1 MNALKKYLI
10 YKKLES
16 GMSIRKIAKEF
27 SCSTRTVL
35 KIKKFGYLKVR
46 KIALIINKIFENYPH
61 FTLEDIKNYLKNN
74 YKIEIPISTIYY
86 NLKFGKVPK
95 RDIIELIEFLI
106 SKGEFF
112 EIKKIL
118 NYYNLSKSH
127 IEIILKIPENFLTLN
142 ERILKLE
149 YIIMNSKINENQEKF
164 YLNQI
169 NKLMKENEF
178 NLYFFKLLKI
188 KFFFLHQVLK
198 FDEAISDFQ
207 KYKEKIFSLKDEK
220 LKTEIITFYC
230 GVIND
235 FLPKESKK
243 LIDFLLSKK
252 KTYRNDEVLKFL
264 SGVLT
269 TLGYIEKSKNLK
281 AFSVDYFYDMV
292 MGNYKNYIKNVKLQH
307 LLKDNKT
314 LIQKFTI
321 IYNLAISYL
330 FSGNFLKFLDIIK
343 ILKNKFPQIDIY
355 TQKIK
360 YLYAL
365 RDALMLNK
373 EIAYKNLM
381 EFAIS
386 QLKNS
391 LICLIN
397 RDYISL
403 SKYKKGELIL
413 KYLLRGQLNNAIKI
427 AKRYKLIYSLQSYV
441 LFLFK
446 SLKAIKKY
454 KELKVIYNFRRRYDK
469 VKLRIYVLSRK
480 ERIYV
485 NGKLIRNSNRKSK
498 IFGLL
503 YCLLLND
510 FKLSKSEAISNG
522 FKNYG
527 NLIHLLNYRVG
538 YQIAYL
544 YQGDIYL
551 RRDIE
556 VYFDLLEFFKKP
568 NKRIY
573 KYMPFD
579 KLSYEVPLLE
589 EYRMKAVFLYE
600 KLLNSINSSLINNL

>member
-1 MNALKKYLI
+1 MNTLKRYLI
-10 YKKLES
+10 YKELES
-16 GMSIRKIAKEF
+16 GKSIREVAKEF

-35 KIKKFGYLKVR
+35 KIKKFGYLRVCQK
-46 KIALIINKIFENYPH
+46 ALIINEIFENYPH

-74 YKIEIPISTIYY
+74 YKIELPISTIYY
-86 NLKFGKVPK
+86 NLRFGKMPK
-95 RDIIELIEFLI
+95 KDIIDLIEFLI

-118 NYYNLSKSH
+118 NYYKLSRNY
-127 IEIILKIPENFLTLN
+127 IEIILKIPENFLNLN
-142 ERILKLE
+142 EKILKLE
-149 YIIMNSKINENQEKF
+149 YIVMNYKINEDQRNF

-169 NKLMKENEF
+169 NKLMEENNY

-188 KFFFLHQVLK
+188 KFFFLYQISK
-198 FDEAISDFQ
+198 FDEVISDFQ

-220 LKTEIITFYC
+220 LRTEIITFYC
-230 GVIND
+230 GTIND

-264 SGVLT
+264 SGALT

-281 AFSVDYFYDMV
+281 AFSTNYFYDMV
-292 MGNYKNYIKNVKLQH
+292 MGNYKNYIKNVRPQLKQA
-307 LLKDNKT
+307 LKDNKA

-330 FSGNFLKFLDIIK
+330 FSGNFSKFLDILK
-343 ILKNKFPQIDIY
+343 ILEGRFPKIDFY
-355 TQKIK
+355 TERLK

-365 RDALMLNK
+365 RDALILNK
-373 EIAYKNLM
+373 ESAYKNLM

-413 KYLLRGQLNNAIKI
+413 KYLLRGQLNNAVKT
-427 AKRYKLIYSLQSYV
+427 ARRYKLIYSLQSYV

-469 VKLRIYVLSRK
+469 VRLRIYVLDRK

-527 NLIHLLNYRVG
+527 NLVHLLNYKVG
-538 YQIAYL
+538 YQIAYI

-556 VYFDLLEFFKKP
+556 IYFDLLEFFKKP

-589 EYRMKAVFLYE
+589 DYRMKAVFLYE
-600 KLLNSINSSLINNL
+600 RLIIRV